1 MNYREDVTKADE
13 TRRHYPQMPTA
24 EEVIKV
30 IRQADGIAILAHP
43 TSLTQYVPKLVEYG
57 LNGIEIC
64 HPHIDEETSKLAAE
78 AAETFKLYKSGG
90 TDHTG
95 PMSGCNGENA
105 IPVFNGI
112 DEEDYTVIKER
123 RLG

>member
-1 MNYREDVTKADE
+1 
-13 TRRHYPQMPTA
+13 MPSA

-30 IRQADGIAILAHP
+30 IRKADGIAILAHP
-43 TSLTQYVPKLVEYG
+43 NNLTQYVPELVGYG
-57 LNGIEIC
+57 LNGIEVS
-64 HPHIDEETSKLAAE
+64 HPNITEETVNLAAE
-78 AAETFKLYKSGG
+78 AAKAYNLYRSGG

-112 DEEDYTVIKER
+112 SEEDFAVIKER